1 MGLVNSEQLFPGQGP
16 LDPQQ
21 RGIIKL
27 YGMWNRN
34 TKIVEIRNSLHL
46 VTCDL

>member
-21 RGIIKL
+21 RGIYKAV
-27 YGMWNRN
+27 WN
-34 TKIVEIRNSLHL
+34 VEPKYKNSGNP
-46 VTCDL
+46 